1 MAPFF
6 VEVPETMTGKP
17 GNWSQRL
24 VNWARIKSPW
34 ITIFNSGGC
43 NACDIEILACLIPRF
58 DVERFGIL
66 AKGSPRHADILIITG
81 PATLKQASRLRRVW
95 EQMPEPKYVIAIGA
109 CGAEGGAYHGLYH
122 VMDRVE
128 SVIPVDVYVA
138 GCPPRPDEV
147 INAVVTCL
155 GLLAEDIAH
164 GGKEWRQKK
173 AIEIP
178 DNAKTT
184 VEVRV

>member
-1 MAPFF
+1 
-6 VEVPETMTGKP
+6 MTSTSGT
-17 GNWSQRL
+17 WSQRL

-66 AKGSPRHADILIITG
+66 AKGSARHADILIVTG

-122 VMDRVE
+122 VMDRME
-128 SVIPVDVYVA
+128 DVIPVDVYVA

-173 AIEIP
+173 AGEIP
-178 DNAKTT
+178 ANATT
-184 VEVRV
+184 SGEVHI